1 MTDTIKL
8 GTVEPFDKNDIEEL
22 VDVIEAIEEPIID
35 NLRALGFELED
46 DMGEVEV
53 TKEGGY
59 VATYNIYVS
68 DNNAFVE
75 VTLSNSPLSMQVI
88 DVLNNNRFN

>member
-1 MTDTIKL
+1 MTNQIIKL
-8 GTVEPFDKNDIEEL
+8 GNVKLVDKNDVEEL
-22 VDVIEAIEEPIID
+22 IDLIETIEAPIID
-35 NLRALGFELED
+35 NLEALGFELED

-53 TKEGGY
+53 IKEGVT

-88 DVLNNNRFN
+88 TILKSVAK